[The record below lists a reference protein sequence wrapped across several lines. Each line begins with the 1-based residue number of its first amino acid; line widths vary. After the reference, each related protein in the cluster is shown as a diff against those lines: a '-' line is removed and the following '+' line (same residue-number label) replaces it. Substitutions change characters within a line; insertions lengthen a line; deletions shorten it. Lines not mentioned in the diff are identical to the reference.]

1 MDHCAQPEL
10 LSFEEA
16 LAKILDQ
23 VAPIENTEIVSI
35 SSSLDRV
42 LGETVYAPI
51 NVPGADNSAMDG
63 YAIRLADNNR
73 EFRVI
78 GEAFAGH
85 VFPGKINS
93 GEAVRIMTG
102 GIIPEGA
109 NSVVMQ
115 ENTVRTNDRITIS
128 KIPLP
133 DENIRRAGE
142 DITKDSLVLAKGTRL
157 NALHIGL
164 LASLGIATVN
174 LFRKIRVAILSTG
187 DELLQP
193 GELNQ
198 PGKIYDSNRFMLA
211 ALLERLNIE
220 LIDYGCIKDD
230 PVKLQYIF
238 LQAADQA
245 DLIISSGGVS
255 VGEADFTKDVLLKS
269 GNVSFYK
276 IAMKPG
282 KPLAFGK
289 LKSAWFFGLPGNPV
303 SSAVTYHQLVVPGLR
318 RLAGEMFSSPTHYS
332 ATAAQSLKKQ
342 PGRKDFQRGI
352 LSWNES
358 GFVVASAGS
367 QSSGVLSGLAKA
379 NAYIC
384 LEKERGNI
392 KEGENV
398 TVIPFDTFIR

>member
-42 LGETVYAPI
+42 LAETVYAPI

-63 YAIRLADNNR
+63 YAIRLADNNQ

-85 VFPGKINS
+85 IFPGKINS

-109 NSVVMQ
+109 NCVVMQ
-115 ENTVRTNDRITIS
+115 ENTVRTNDRITLS
-128 KIPLP
+128 KIPMP
-133 DENIRRAGE
+133 NENIRRAGE
-142 DITKDSLVLAKGTRL
+142 DIAKDSLVLAKGTRL

-198 PGKIYDSNRFMLA
+198 PGKIYDSNRLMLA

-220 LIDYGCIKDD
+220 LIDFGCIKDD
-230 PVKLQYIF
+230 PVQLQYIF
-238 LQAADQA
+238 FQAADQA

-255 VGEADFTKDVLLKS
+255 VGEADFTKDVLLQS

-332 ATAAQSLKKQ
+332 ATAAQSLNKQ
-342 PGRKDFQRGI
+342 PGRKDFQRGV
-352 LSWNES
+352 LSWSES